1 MNDFMG
7 GMFDS
12 NGNGRTDIGEEYTAF
27 RIHEDMAGNK
37 TDSLP
42 RKNTRRSGK
51 LDGFSIFI
59 ILLLA
64 YQIFCWIADAIY

>member
-12 NGNGRTDIGEEYTAF
+12 NGDGRTDTGEEYTAY

-59 ILLLA
+59 ILLFV
-64 YQIFCWIADAIY
+64 YQVFHWIADAIY